1 MRVLVTGGSRGI
13 GKEICDIFIKKGHDV
28 IAPTRDELD
37 LSKPITANY
46 DKIDILVN
54 NAGVNRIKS
63 ILEADDL
70 ETMQI
75 NYFSPLSL
83 FKNCLPHMQK
93 QYYGRVVN
101 VGSIWVDFAKP
112 GRSSY
117 SASKNALQSLSKA
130 ITAEYANYNIL
141 ANTVSPGFIL
151 TDMTMQNNSEDD
163 LRNIRSKIPLGR
175 LGNPNEIACLVYFLS
190 VGNSY
195 ISGQNI
201 VIDGGYSCTA
211 K

>member
-1 MRVLVTGGSRGI
+1 LRVLVTGGSRGI
-13 GKEICDIFIKKGHDV
+13 GKEICDIFIKKGHEV

-93 QYYGRVVN
+93 QYYGRIVN

-151 TDMTMQNNSEDD
+151 TDMTIQNNSEDD

-190 VGNSY
+190 VENSY

>member
-13 GKEICDIFIKKGHDV
+13 GKEICDVFVKNGHEV
-28 IAPTRDELD
+28 IAPTREELD
-37 LSKPITANY
+37 LSKPITAIY

-54 NAGVNRIKS
+54 NAGINRIKP

-117 SASKNALQSLSKA
+117 SASKNALHSLSKA
-130 ITAEYANYNIL
+130 ITAEYATYNIL

-151 TDMTMQNNSEDD
+151 TDMTKQNNSEDD

-190 VGNSY
+190 VENSY

>member
-13 GKEICDIFIKKGHDV
+13 GKEICDVFAKNGHEV
-28 IAPTRDELD
+28 IAPTREELD
-37 LSKPITANY
+37 LSKPITATY

-54 NAGVNRIKS
+54 NAGINRIKP

-117 SASKNALQSLSKA
+117 SASKNALHSLSKA
-130 ITAEYANYNIL
+130 ITAEYATYNIL

-151 TDMTMQNNSEDD
+151 TDMTKQNNSEDD

-190 VGNSY
+190 VENSY

>member
-1 MRVLVTGGSRGI
+1 LRVLVTGGSRGI
-13 GKEICDIFIKKGHDV
+13 GKEICDVFMKNGHEV
-28 IAPTRDELD
+28 IAPTREELD
-37 LSKPITANY
+37 LSKPITTTY

-54 NAGVNRIKS
+54 NAGVNRIKP
-63 ILEADDL
+63 ILESDDL

-93 QYYGRVVN
+93 QYYGRIVN
-101 VGSIWVDFAKP
+101 VGSIWVDFAKT

-117 SASKNALQSLSKA
+117 SASKNALHSLSKA
-130 ITAEYANYNIL
+130 ITAEYATYNIL

-190 VGNSY
+190 VENSY

>member
-1 MRVLVTGGSRGI
+1 MKVLVTGGSRGI
-13 GKEICDIFIKKGHDV
+13 GKEICDVFVKKGHEV
-28 IAPTRDELD
+28 IAPTREELD
-37 LSKPITANY
+37 LSKPITATY
-46 DKIDILVN
+46 EKIDILIN
-54 NAGVNRIKS
+54 NAGVNRIKP

-70 ETMQI
+70 EAMQI

-101 VGSIWVDFAKP
+101 VGSIWVDFAKS

-117 SASKNALQSLSKA
+117 SASKNALHSLSKS
-130 ITAEYANYNIL
+130 ITAEYATYNIL
-141 ANTVSPGFIL
+141 SNTVSPGFIL
-151 TDMTMQNNSEDD
+151 TDMTLQNNSEDD

-175 LGNPNEIACLVYFLS
+175 LGNPNEIASLVYFLS
-190 VGNSY
+190 VENSY

-201 VIDGGYSCTA
+201 IIDGGYSCTA